1 MKRKILSALLALCL
15 IVTVMTVNVV
25 AAETFTY
32 KISASTTTP
41 TIGSQIDVV
50 ISLSNYAE
58 LSGEIRGLQIDVTNI
73 DTSILEVVSHSTLFE
88 DTTAAS
94 NITSYQTSKSLVR
107 YVYLHMSGS
116 LDKSVTDVMK
126 FSLKINEDLT
136 DDGNITL
143 PIVIKISTMDKQ
155 NITLNDS
162 LTINYKTASST
173 VTSVDVTWGSLEF
186 VYDDGSWDT
195 KTHKWTN
202 GGWYPVATDS
212 NIITVKNNGNIEV
225 KANLSYKSET
235 DYAELTGV
243 FVDNANAVVD
253 TYIDIP
259 VGGSEKN
266 FWLNISGTTNTRW
279 SDTFVTVGIVTL
291 TLIS

>member
-32 KISASTTTP
+32 KISVSTTTP

-58 LSGEIRGLQIDVTNI
+58 LSGKIRGLQIDVTNI

-107 YVYLHMSGS
+107 YVYLHMSSS

-136 DDGNITL
+136 EDGSITL
-143 PIVIKISTMDKQ
+143 PVVIKIGTMDKQ

-162 LTINYKTASST
+162 LTINYKTASSN
-173 VTSVDVTWGSLEF
+173 VTSVDVTWGSMEF
-186 VYDDGSWDT
+186 VYDDGRWDT
-195 KTHKWTN
+195 EAHKWTN
-202 GGWYPVATDS
+202 GGWSPVTTDS
-212 NIITVKNNGNIEV
+212 NLITVKNNGNNDV
-225 KANLSYKSET
+225 KANLTYKSTT
-235 DYAELTGV
+235 DYAKLNGT
-243 FVDNANAVVD
+243 FVDDTNATLN
-253 TYIDIP
+253 TSIDIP
-259 VGGSEKN
+259 AGGTEQKY
-266 FWLNISGTTNTRW
+266 WLTISGTTDNRW
-279 SDTFVTVGIVTL
+279 SDNFVTVGTVTL
-291 TLIS
+291 TLIG